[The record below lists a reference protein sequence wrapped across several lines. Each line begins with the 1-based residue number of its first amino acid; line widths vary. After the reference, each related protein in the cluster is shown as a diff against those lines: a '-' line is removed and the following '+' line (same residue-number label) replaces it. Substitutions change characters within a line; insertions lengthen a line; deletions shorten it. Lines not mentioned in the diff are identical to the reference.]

1 MTAFIKKFCKS
12 EHGAVTVDW
21 VVVCAGVVA
30 IAVIM
35 VAEMNAGATKLTADT
50 GTYMSDFR

>member
-1 MTAFIKKFCKS
+1 MTAFIKEFCKS
-12 EHGAVTVDW
+12 ERGAVTVDW

-35 VAEMNAGATKLTADT
+35 VAEMNAGATKLTAET
-50 GTYMSDFR
+50 GTYMSNFR